1 MPIVTDVSEQVKS
14 KGFYNIF
21 VDGKFSFSLSENDL
35 DKFDI
40 KIGRSL
46 DDEQI
51 EDLKKASGAGKC
63 YNYALRYLALRPR
76 SIKETKDYLL
86 VRKGFSDPQVNS
98 ALERLIEAN
107 YLNDSD
113 FAQMWVRN
121 RTLLKPSSSKM
132 LWVELTKKGVEQDII
147 KSVLADFEN
156 EDELNSLVEVIRR
169 KSSQGKYSDKQKL
182 VEYLSR
188 KGYKYDLIK
197 QAFQA
202 IESYRQ

>member
-51 EDLKKASGAGKC
+51 EDLKEASGAGKC

-132 LWVELTKKGVEQDII
+132 LWVELTKKGVEQANPN
-147 KSVLADFEN
+147 SVLADFEN

-188 KGYKYDLIK
+188 KGYK
-197 QAFQA
+197 
-202 IESYRQ
+202 

>member
-1 MPIVTDVSEQVKS
+1 
-14 KGFYNIF
+14 
-21 VDGKFSFSLSENDL
+21 
-35 DKFDI
+35 
-40 KIGRSL
+40 
-46 DDEQI
+46 
-51 EDLKKASGAGKC
+51 
-63 YNYALRYLALRPR
+63 
-76 SIKETKDYLL
+76 
-86 VRKGFSDPQVNS
+86 
-98 ALERLIEAN
+98 
-107 YLNDSD
+107 
-113 FAQMWVRN
+113 
-121 RTLLKPSSSKM
+121 M

-197 QAFQA
+197 QAFQT